1 MTTRRLLRDAPGIGY
16 HPPPEP
22 RDLCAAPELAVLAIL
37 DDVLETAVATLLAAN
52 PQLEHDPFEPDWETS
67 EPASPRLYTADAV
80 IYVAHALRCAIDRY
94 RCAVRDAVTD
104 ATCSRPCGLDR
115 SAAAAHRITLG
126 EARHLEKPIDTRD
139 ST

>member
-1 MTTRRLLRDAPGIGY
+1 MSTRRLLRDAPGIGC

-22 RDLCAAPELAVLAIL
+22 RDLRAAPELAILAVL
-37 DDVLETAVATLLAAN
+37 DDVLETALATILAAN
-52 PQLEHDPFEPDWETS
+52 PQ
-67 EPASPRLYTADAV
+67 R
-80 IYVAHALRCAIDRY
+80 
-94 RCAVRDAVTD
+94 
-104 ATCSRPCGLDR
+104 SRPCGLDR